1 MRRSRQLDLF
11 LGAVHP
17 SAQGRGL
24 TCLLGLELMAEARRR
39 GMQVMDS
46 HLVLESNLLM
56 RAELERLGASI
67 YKRYRV
73 FQRTL

>member
-1 MRRSRQLDLF
+1 M
-11 LGAVHP
+11 
-17 SAQGRGL
+17 
-24 TCLLGLELMAEARRR
+24 E
-39 GMQVMDS
+39 VMDS
-46 HLVLESNLLM
+46 HLVLESNVRM